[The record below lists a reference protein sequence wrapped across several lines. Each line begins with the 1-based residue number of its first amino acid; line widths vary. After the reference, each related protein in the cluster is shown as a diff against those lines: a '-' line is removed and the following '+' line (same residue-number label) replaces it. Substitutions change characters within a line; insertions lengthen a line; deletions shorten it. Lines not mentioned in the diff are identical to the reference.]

1 MSTPSV
7 SYPAY
12 LGRGVGLPPGYTSS
26 MTGPGYMMLG
36 LHPGSA
42 MTSPPGLYP
51 AGLGLLGGE
60 LPSHLLPRGDYLYP
74 YCDLRRSLPPGISL
88 LDLERAREPPQKPP
102 YSYIALIAMA
112 IKNSPGRKV
121 TLNGIYRFIMERFP
135 YYHDNKQ
142 GWQNS
147 IRHNLSLNDCFVKV
161 AREKGKPGKGN
172 YWTLDATCEDMFENG
187 NYRRR
192 KRRPKGGAVK
202 RCGDGGLEGVKRA
215 RSTSGDE
222 RGRVLTVRGRPT
234 NGDEKDRVPPVQ
246 DSDAEDIEDDDECD
260 VMYKTEQSHG
270 VSQKRDVIHTAG
282 LSQENSECDV
292 LYRKENPHGESESY
306 DVTTRRF
313 RGEHKDCDVM
323 YEQRKSQDDTRICTQ
338 GISQCDS
345 QSDVTCMPGNS
356 QSDVTCMP
364 GNSQQTVGIKCVIT
378 RGDNEVSDCV
388 GHNDVSTTTRKI
400 RDKVMYDVIQ
410 DGRHHTE
417 VRRCDPRH
425 HDSVTTSPTTRGK
438 LFTIDSLIGRSTPML
453 STPGGVDSPGV
464 DRHTPGMTSTGC
476 CGDLGRHTDIY
487 DHIPSPPPK
496 VIDLD
501 RLPSR
506 PDHSLSYESSL
517 SQHQHLLR
525 HHAVRGMLSPSLQQ
539 TPEMGASP
547 SMTSLQGQVRASPAT
562 LHLSSYLSQ
571 MVPDSVTSFR
581 QRLKAC
587 GGLSEGLQIGL
598 NSDKIMLHH

>member
-1 MSTPSV
+1 
-7 SYPAY
+7 
-12 LGRGVGLPPGYTSS
+12 
-26 MTGPGYMMLG
+26 MMLG

-42 MTSPPGLYP
+42 MTTPPRLYS
-51 AGLGLLGGE
+51 AGLGLLGGG

-74 YCDLRRSLPPGISL
+74 YCDLGRSAPPGMSL

-202 RCGDGGLEGVKRA
+202 RCGDGGLQGAKRA

-222 RGRVLTVRGRPT
+222 GGRVLTVRGRPT
-234 NGDEKDRVPPVQ
+234 NGDEEDRVPPVH
-246 DSDAEDIEDDDECD
+246 DSDAEDIKDDDECD

-270 VSQKRDVIHTAG
+270 VSQPRDVIHTAG
-282 LSQENSECDV
+282 LSQDSSECDV
-292 LYRKENPHGESESY
+292 IYRQEKPHGESESY

-323 YEQRKSQDDTRICTQ
+323 YEQGKSQDETRICTQ

-388 GHNDVSTTTRKI
+388 GHNDVSTSTRKI
-400 RDKVMYDVIQ
+400 KDKVMYDVIQ

-417 VRRCDPRH
+417 VRRCDPCH

-453 STPGGVDSPGV
+453 STPGGVDNPGV

-501 RLPSR
+501 RLASH
-506 PDHSLSYESSL
+506 PDYSLPYDSSL

-525 HHAVRGMLSPSLQQ
+525 HQAVRGMLSPSLQQ

-547 SMTSLQGQVRASPAT
+547 MTSLQSQVRASPAT
-562 LHLSSYLSQ
+562 LYLSSYLSQ

-587 GGLSEGLQIGL
+587 GGLSEGLQTGL
-598 NSDKIMLHH
+598 NSDNIMLHH

>member
-12 LGRGVGLPPGYTSS
+12 LGRGVGLPPGHTSS
-26 MTGPGYMMLG
+26 MTGAGYRMLG

-51 AGLGLLGGE
+51 AGLGLLGGG
-60 LPSHLLPRGDYLYP
+60 LPSHLLPRGEYLYP
-74 YCDLRRSLPPGISL
+74 YCDLGRSLPSGISL
-88 LDLERAREPPQKPP
+88 LDLERACEPPQKPP

-192 KRRPKGGAVK
+192 KRRPKGSAVK
-202 RCGDGGLEGVKRA
+202 RCGDGGLESVKRA
-215 RSTSGDE
+215 SGDE
-222 RGRVLTVRGRPT
+222 GDRVPTVRGKPT
-234 NGDEKDRVPPVQ
+234 NGDEEDRVPPVQ
-246 DSDAEDIEDDDECD
+246 DSDAEDIEDDDDCD
-260 VMYKTEQSHG
+260 VMYKTEQSRG
-270 VSQKRDVIHTAG
+270 DSQNRDVIG
-282 LSQENSECDV
+282 ISQENRECDV
-292 LYRKENPHGESESY
+292 IYRQGKPHGESQSY

-313 RGEHKDCDVM
+313 RGEHNECDVM
-323 YEQRKSQDDTRICTQ
+323 YEQGKSQDETRICSQ

-345 QSDVTCMPGNS
+345 HSDVR
-356 QSDVTCMP
+356 CMP
-364 GNSQQTVGIKCVIT
+364 GNSQQNVSIKSDAIT

-388 GHNDVSTTTRKI
+388 GLNDVTMSTRKI
-400 RDKVMYDVIQ
+400 TDKVTYDVIQ

-417 VRRCDPRH
+417 VRPCDPCH
-425 HDSVTTSPTTRGK
+425 HDQVTTSPTTRGK
-438 LFTIDSLIGRSTPML
+438 LFTIDSLIGRSTPAL
-453 STPGGVDSPGV
+453 STPGGVVRP
-464 DRHTPGMTSTGC
+464 TPEMTSTHPGC
-476 CGDLGRHTDIY
+476 CNDLGRHTDIY

-501 RLPSR
+501 RLASR
-506 PDHSLSYESSL
+506 PDYSLSYDSSL

-525 HHAVRGMLSPSLQQ
+525 HQAVRGMLSPLLHQ
-539 TPEMGASP
+539 TLEMGTSP
-547 SMTSLQGQVRASPAT
+547 MTSLQGQVRASPAT
-562 LHLSSYLSQ
+562 LYLSSYLSQ
-571 MVPDSVTSFR
+571 MVPGSVTSFR

-587 GGLSEGLQIGL
+587 GGLSEGLQTDL
-598 NSDKIMLHH
+598 NSDNIMLHH